1 MHPDLGIGPLLKH
14 ALIILASSATVIPL
28 FHRFSISPVLGFM
41 LVGMAVG
48 PFGLG
53 RFAERLPALSLV
65 TITSPETLA
74 PIGDWGISMLMFM
87 IGLELSLERLRV
99 MRRLVFGLGALQV
112 GLSSIAI
119 MAVAAAAGLS
129 AGGAAV
135 TGLALSMSSTAIV
148 VQVLVSE
155 KRLGGAVGR
164 SSLAALLFQDIA
176 AVPILFAVSVLGN
189 RPPEGGGPGLLWTV
203 AQALAVVLGLIAGG
217 RLLLRPLFRGVART
231 ETPEL
236 FIAAC
241 LLVILATSLATAN
254 AGLPMELG
262 ALIAGLLL
270 AETEYRRQIEVTI
283 EPIKGL
289 LLGVFLV
296 YVGMS
301 LDLPRVA
308 HSVPDLLGASGLLV
322 LSKAAIVAGL
332 AHVFGLPWRAG
343 LQTGLLLGPGGEFG
357 FVILGLARAEH
368 LLGDETAGALLIVV
382 ALTMACIPPLSALGR
397 RIQRRAAQTGVQD
410 PDLLSALPED
420 ASPRA
425 ILAGFGRVG
434 ETVAELLEAH
444 CIPYIA
450 VDTDPDRVAEQR
462 GRGRP
467 VIWGDITRL
476 EMLRRLHLETA
487 RALVVTMNDRAAGD
501 RLVAAARRERADLLV
516 VARAHDAHHAAQLY
530 AVGATHA
537 VPETVEASLQ
547 LSEAVLIDL
556 GVAMG
561 PVLVTIHG
569 KRDEMQ
575 AQIRAMAPGA
585 SVRPLGR
592 QRLSDR
598 APRPS

>member
-1 MHPDLGIGPLLKH
+1 
-14 ALIILASSATVIPL
+14 
-28 FHRFSISPVLGFM
+28 
-41 LVGMAVG
+41 
-48 PFGLG
+48 
-53 RFAERLPALSLV
+53 E
-65 TITSPETLA
+65 
-74 PIGDWGISMLMFM
+74 PIGAWGISTLMFM
-87 IGLELSLERLRV
+87 IGLELSLERLRT
-99 MRRLVFGLGALQV
+99 MRRLVFGLGASQV
-112 GLSSIAI
+112 ALCALGI
-119 MAVAAAAGLS
+119 MGAAAAWGLP

-148 VQVLVSE
+148 VQVLVQE

-176 AVPILFAVSVLGN
+176 AVPVLFAVSVLGTTL
-189 RPPEGGGPGLLWTV
+189 PGGGGPDLLATV
-203 AQALAVVLGLIAGG
+203 GQALAVVLGLIAGG

-231 ETPEL
+231 GTPEL

-241 LLVILATSLATAN
+241 LLVILATSLATAT

-289 LLGVFLV
+289 LVGVFLV

-301 LDLPRVA
+301 LDLQRVA
-308 HSVPDLLGASGLLV
+308 LNAPALLGGAALLI
-322 LSKAAIVAGL
+322 LSKAGIAAGL
-332 AHVFGLPWRAG
+332 ARGFGLPWRAG

-382 ALTMACIPPLSALGR
+382 ALSMACIPPLSALGR
-397 RIQRRAAQTGVQD
+397 RIERRAARAGVED
-410 PDLLSALPED
+410 PGLLAALPDD

-434 ETVAELLEAH
+434 ETVAELLETH
-444 CIPYIA
+444 RIPYIA

-462 GRGRP
+462 AKGRH
-467 VIWGDITRL
+467 VIWGDITRV

-487 RALVVTMNDRAAGD
+487 RALVVTMNDRAASD
-501 RLVAAARRERADLLV
+501 RLVAAARSERADLLV
-516 VARAHDAHHAAQLY
+516 VARAHDARHAAHLY

-547 LSEAVLIDL
+547 LSEAVLTDL
-556 GVAMG
+556 GVPMG

-569 KRDEMQ
+569 KRDAMQ
-575 AQIRAMAPGA
+575 AEIRAMAPGA
-585 SVRPLGR
+585 AVRPLGR

-598 APRPS
+598 LPRPG